1 MMKRSIYILI
11 FAGAVLASCTNFL
24 NVKPQG
30 QVLPETDEEFAAI
43 MHNRI
48 CDIEGGYDEFVIGNM
63 DVISRREGCS
73 DDMDANIKIGSITAY
88 AGDVI
93 NNRQRDYRY
102 TFEIIRDCNIV
113 ISNLEGRSTTLASDV
128 LAAAYAM
135 KGICYY
141 NLIRDFCEPWD
152 ASSAQNQLGVP
163 VVEDFDIKAMPERAS
178 LYQTAEYAEELLLKS
193 LGKKMS
199 DGRFFFTEYIVKAY
213 LAKLYFWIEDWDNV
227 IRQCSDIIE
236 YSGISLTAPEGY
248 AAMIQADKEALGEV
262 IVRSHIND
270 ASELDWYF
278 GYVKGYVASRPSSAY
293 LRSLFDKEND
303 VRYAAS
309 FDKKLC
315 NAKAPECRVRLA
327 EIVLMM
333 SEAYYHMEDYDNALK
348 WLNELR
354 RHRIIGDSQLSISSL
369 PAVREGDRIVED
381 ALGNALTP
389 LLQAIFD
396 ERRRE
401 LCFEG
406 DRWFE
411 LKRNGCPEWWIINNG
426 LKYTTK
432 KYMYTAPIYKGD
444 VDLDPEMKQNPG
456 YEY

>member
-1 MMKRSIYILI
+1 MIKKIIYFI
-11 FAGAVLASCTNFL
+11 FICMLLTSCSGFL

-30 QVLPETDEEFAAI
+30 KVIPQTDEEFAAI

-48 CDIEGGYDEFVIGNM
+48 NDIEGGYDEYVLGNM
-63 DVISRREGCS
+63 DVISRREGCA
-73 DDMDANIKIGSITAY
+73 DDLDANIKTGSIPAY

-93 NNRQRDYRY
+93 NHRQSDYKE

-113 ISNLEGRSTTLASDV
+113 IENMEGRTTTLASDV

-141 NLIRDFCEPWD
+141 NLIRDFCDAWD
-152 ASSAQNQLGVP
+152 ADDSHNQMGLP
-163 VVEDFDIKAMPERAS
+163 LVEKFDIKDIPVRAS
-178 LYQTAEYAEELLLKS
+178 LAATAKYTEDLLKKS
-193 LGKKMS
+193 LSEKMS
-199 DGRFFFTEYIVKAY
+199 DGRFFFTESVVKAY
-213 LAKLYFWIEDWDNV
+213 LVRLYFWIEDWDNV
-227 IRQCSDIIE
+227 ISLCSDMIANSGLALTPPEE
-236 YSGISLTAPEGY
+236 YAT
-248 AAMIQADKEALGEV
+248 MIQADKAALGEV
-262 IVRSHIND
+262 IIRSHIND

-278 GYVKGYVASRPSSAY
+278 GYVKGYVASRPASAS

-309 FDKKLC
+309 FNDMLC
-315 NAKAPECRVRLA
+315 NAKAPECRIRLS
-327 EIVLMM
+327 EIVLML
-333 SEAYYHMEDYDNALK
+333 SEAYCHINDSDNALK

-354 RHRIIGDSQLSISSL
+354 RHRIRGVADLTEDTL
-369 PAVREGDRIVED
+369 PELRTGNRIVED
-381 ALGNALTP
+381 AEGDGLTP
-389 LLQAIFD
+389 LMQAILD

-401 LCFEG
+401 LCLEG

-411 LKRNGCPEWWIINNG
+411 LKRNGSPEWWVISNG

-444 VDLDPEMKQNPG
+444 VDLNPDLKQNPG
-456 YEY
+456 YE

>member
-1 MMKRSIYILI
+1 MIKKIIYFI
-11 FAGAVLASCTNFL
+11 FICMLLTSCSGFL

-30 QVLPETDEEFAAI
+30 KVIPQTDEEFAAI

-48 CDIEGGYDEFVIGNM
+48 NDIEGGYDEYVLGNM
-63 DVISRREGCS
+63 DVISRREGCA
-73 DDMDANIKIGSITAY
+73 DDLDANIKTGSIPAY

-93 NNRQRDYRY
+93 NHRQSDYRE

-113 ISNLEGRSTTLASDV
+113 IENLEGRTTTLASDA

-141 NLIRDFCEPWD
+141 NLLRDFCEAWD
-152 ASSAQNQLGVP
+152 ADDSHNQMGLP
-163 VVEDFDIKAMPERAS
+163 LVEKFDIKDIPVRAS
-178 LYQTAEYAEELLLKS
+178 LAATAKYTEDLLKKS
-193 LGKKMS
+193 LSEKMS
-199 DGRFFFTEYIVKAY
+199 DGRFFFTESVVKAY
-213 LAKLYFWIEDWDNV
+213 LVRLYFWIEDWDNV
-227 IRQCSDIIE
+227 ISLCSDMIANSGLALTPPEE
-236 YSGISLTAPEGY
+236 YAT
-248 AAMIQADKEALGEV
+248 MIQADKAALGEV
-262 IVRSHIND
+262 ITRSHIND

-278 GYVKGYVASRPSSAY
+278 ASVKGFVASRPASAS

-309 FDKKLC
+309 FNDKLC
-315 NAKAPECRVRLA
+315 NAKAPECRIRLS
-327 EIVLMM
+327 EIVLML
-333 SEAYYHMEDYDNALK
+333 SEAYCHINDSDNALK

-354 RHRIIGDSQLSISSL
+354 RHRIRGVADLTEDTL
-369 PAVREGDRIVED
+369 PELRTGNRIVED
-381 ALGNALTP
+381 AEGDGLTP
-389 LLQAIFD
+389 LMQAILD

-401 LCFEG
+401 LCLEG

-411 LKRNGCPEWWIINNG
+411 LKRNGSPEWWVISNG

-444 VDLDPEMKQNPG
+444 VDLNPDLKQNPG
-456 YEY
+456 YE